1 MNKLFLLVVISTI
14 GFSQDTVIF
23 KMSKLYVMPCQKD
36 TVFIAFDGT
45 DYSGFHNRVL
55 MDTSNC
61 TMNVYLL
68 RHLKGQEQIDS
79 MVSIIL
85 RQQQIVELQ
94 QRQIENLGKTDD
106 VLQKRI
112 LLIWQFI
119 KETLDDFSGAFKK
132 EKK

>member
-1 MNKLFLLVVISTI
+1 MN
-14 GFSQDTVIF
+14 
-23 KMSKLYVMPCQKD
+23 
-36 TVFIAFDGT
+36 
-45 DYSGFHNRVL
+45 R
-55 MDTSNC
+55 
-61 TMNVYLL
+61 YLL

-85 RQQQIVELQ
+85 KQQQTIELQ

-106 VLQKRI
+106 VLQKGI

>member
-1 MNKLFLLVVISTI
+1 MNKLFLLIVISTI
-14 GFSQDTVIF
+14 GFSQDTVVF
-23 KMSKLYVMPCQKD
+23 KMSDPYIIPCQSD
-36 TVFIAFDGT
+36 SMFIHVDGT
-45 DYSGFHNRVL
+45 DLGGFL
-55 MDTSNC
+55 SKAPMDTCSVI
-61 TMNVYLL
+61 MNRYLL

-85 RQQQIVELQ
+85 RQQQIIELQ

-106 VLQKRI
+106 VLQKGI